1 VIVWRRGGRSEVAR
15 RAAHL
20 HRPARAV
27 YWAGYAKQTTIMVM
41 TTGDQSAL
49 KRMNS
54 VALIRLVKSET
65 GLSRAD
71 LAKRSGLNKATVSSL
86 VQELID
92 DGWLREADVT
102 ASGSL
107 GRRPTPLQLDATRL
121 ALLGAEVG
129 VDYLNVVACDLQGQL
144 IASRM
149 QPFAH
154 RQRDATLAAL
164 AAMIAELQAG
174 LARAGRRSL
183 GIGIGIPGTID
194 VDGQRIRAL
203 PNLAWDDLEL
213 RAPLL
218 AALAGHGLGALPLE
232 LLNEANAAALSEY
245 VFGASQHTDPLVY
258 LSIGIGL
265 GGGVVLDDRLYA
277 GHDGAAGEF
286 GHTILQLDGPLCSC
300 GRHGCA
306 EAFVSQR
313 AVSFAVKGPNGPILT
328 IDELATRLRAGERA
342 VVVAVERAGRY
353 LGMLMQ
359 NVCNSIDPAVIVL
372 GGPLCQLGE
381 PLIAAARASLTALA
395 GRFDA
400 HTTVV
405 RQCQFG
411 LNAGA
416 MGAAGAVLHAALR
429 DKAATPD

>member
-1 VIVWRRGGRSEVAR
+1 
-15 RAAHL
+15 
-20 HRPARAV
+20 
-27 YWAGYAKQTTIMVM
+27 MV
-41 TTGDQSAL
+41 TTGDQSVL
-49 KRMNS
+49 KRMNL
-54 VALIRLVKSET
+54 VALIRLLKSET

-71 LAKRSGLNKATVSSL
+71 LAKRSGLTKSTISLL

-92 DGWLREADVT
+92 EGWLREADIT
-102 ASGSL
+102 SSGLL
-107 GRRPTPLQLDATRL
+107 GRRPTPLQLDPTRL
-121 ALLGAEVG
+121 ALLGAEIG
-129 VDYLNVVACDLQGQL
+129 VDYLNVVACNLQGQL

-149 QPFAH
+149 QHFEH

-164 AAMIAELQAG
+164 AAMIAELHQG
-174 LARAGRRSL
+174 LQREGRRPL

-194 VDGQRIRAL
+194 VDGQRICAL
-203 PNLAWDDLEL
+203 PNLAWDDLDL
-213 RAPLL
+213 RKPLL
-218 AALAGHGLGALPLE
+218 AALERHAVRALPLVI
-232 LLNEANAAALSEY
+232 LNEANAAALSEY

-265 GGGVVLDDRLYA
+265 GGGIVLDDRLYA

-313 AVSFAVKGPNGPILT
+313 AVSFAVKGPEGPILT
-328 IDELATRLRAGERA
+328 IDELARRLHAGDRTVA
-342 VVVAVERAGRY
+342 AAVERAGRY

-381 PLIAAARASLTALA
+381 PLIAAARASLAALA

-429 DKAATPD
+429 DKAAMAD

>member
-1 VIVWRRGGRSEVAR
+1 
-15 RAAHL
+15 
-20 HRPARAV
+20 
-27 YWAGYAKQTTIMVM
+27 MV
-41 TTGDQSAL
+41 TTGDQSVL

-54 VALIRLVKSET
+54 VALIRLLKSET

-71 LAKRSGLNKATVSSL
+71 LAKRSGLTKSTIGLL

-92 DGWLREADVT
+92 DGWLREADIT

-107 GRRPTPLQLDATRL
+107 GRRPTPLQLDPTRL
-121 ALLGAEVG
+121 ALLGAEIG
-129 VDYLNVVACDLQGQL
+129 VDYLNVVACNLQGQL
-144 IASRM
+144 IDSRM
-149 QPFAH
+149 QRFEH
-154 RQRDATLAAL
+154 RQRDATLEAL
-164 AAMIAELQAG
+164 AAMIAGLHRQLQ
-174 LARAGRRSL
+174 RDGRRSL

-194 VDGQRIRAL
+194 VHGQRICAL
-203 PNLAWDDLEL
+203 PNLAWDDLDL
-213 RAPLL
+213 RQPLL
-218 AALAGHGLGALPLE
+218 AALARRKVRALPLVI
-232 LLNEANAAALSEY
+232 LNEANAGALSEY
-245 VFGASQHTDPLVY
+245 VFGASQHTEPLVY

-265 GGGVVLDDRLYA
+265 GGGIVLDDQLYR

-306 EAFVSQR
+306 EAFISQR
-313 AVSFAVKGPNGPILT
+313 AVSFGVDGPDRPILT
-328 IDELATRLRAGERA
+328 IDELASRLRARDPA
-342 VVVAVERAGRY
+342 VVGAVERAGRY

-381 PLIAAARASLTALA
+381 PLIATARASLAALA

-405 RQCQFG
+405 RECQFG

-429 DKAATPD
+429 DKVALAD

>member
-1 VIVWRRGGRSEVAR
+1 
-15 RAAHL
+15 
-20 HRPARAV
+20 
-27 YWAGYAKQTTIMVM
+27 MV
-41 TTGDQSAL
+41 TTGDQSVL

-54 VALIRLVKSET
+54 VALIRLLKSES

-71 LAKRSGLNKATVSSL
+71 LAKRSGLTKSTISLL

-92 DGWLREADVT
+92 DGWLRETDVT
-102 ASGSL
+102 ASGML
-107 GRRPTPLQLDATRL
+107 GRRPTPLQLDPTRL
-121 ALLGAEVG
+121 ALLGAEIG

-149 QPFAH
+149 QHFEH

-164 AAMIAELQAG
+164 AAMIADLHHGLQED
-174 LARAGRRSL
+174 GRRAL
-183 GIGIGIPGTID
+183 GVGIGIPGTIA
-194 VDGQRIRAL
+194 VDGQRIYAL
-203 PNLAWDDLEL
+203 PNLDWQDLDL
-213 RAPLL
+213 RQPLL
-218 AALAGHGLGALPLE
+218 AALDRCKVPALPL
-232 LLNEANAAALSEY
+232 LILNEANAAALSEY

-265 GGGVVLDDRLYA
+265 GGGIVLDDQLYA

-300 GRHGCA
+300 GRNGCA
-306 EAFVSQR
+306 EAFISQR
-313 AVSFAVKGPNGPILT
+313 AVSLAVHGQDGHDGQNGHDGNDGGLPVLG
-328 IDELATRLRAGERA
+328 IDELAGRLRAGDPK
-342 VVVAVERAGRY
+342 VVAAVERAGRY

-381 PLIAAARASLTALA
+381 PLIAAARDSLAALA

-416 MGAAGAVLHAALR
+416 MGAAGAVLHASLR
-429 DKAATPD
+429 DRVTMPESD